1 MITEIVRFD
10 IAEEIDRDEVIR
22 RFETTMP
29 AWAENPKLVRKYY
42 LFDEETRQGGGV
54 YLWPDKASAQ
64 EAHDDAWCDRA
75 EQLYGSRPT
84 FEYFETPCI
93 VDNSG
98 RG

>member
-1 MITEIVRFD
+1 MITEIVRFT
-10 IAEEIDRDEVIR
+10 IAPGIDRDEVIR

-29 AWAENPKLVRKYY
+29 AWQANEKLVRKYY

-54 YLWPDKASAQ
+54 YLWPDKAAAQ
-64 EAHDDAWCDRA
+64 AAHNEEWCDRA
-75 EQLYGSRPT
+75 EKLYGSRPT

-98 RG
+98 